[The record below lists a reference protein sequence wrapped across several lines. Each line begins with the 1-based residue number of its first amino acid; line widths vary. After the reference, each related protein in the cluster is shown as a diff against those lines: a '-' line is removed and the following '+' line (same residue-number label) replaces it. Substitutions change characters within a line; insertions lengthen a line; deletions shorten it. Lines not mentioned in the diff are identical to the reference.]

1 MKISSRSKIFTWHS
15 DRHKEKRMDQQQ
27 KSGPNKIVLAVI
39 AAAIAVFL
47 ALTLVPQ
54 SFWVNVSMMFFK

>member
-1 MKISSRSKIFTWHS
+1 
-15 DRHKEKRMDQQQ
+15 MDQQQ

-54 SFWVNVSMMFFK
+54 SFWVKISMMFFK